1 MALQKGI
8 ERQYPDELD
17 FRLEQ
22 VHWFVLVIVVA
33 LDLDLVLLLGLDLG
47 VALDL
52 DHEQVRSL
60 GVVLEYPETRHHC
73 WAIYLDLELVYFV
86 ESLLFVHRKRVGLV
100 EVMAP
105 LE

>member
-1 MALQKGI
+1 M
-8 ERQYPDELD
+8 
-17 FRLEQ
+17 
-22 VHWFVLVIVVA
+22 VA
-33 LDLDLVLLLGLDLG
+33 LDLDLVLLLGLDLV

-60 GVVLEYPETRHHC
+60 GRVLEYHETHHHC
-73 WAIYLDLELVYFV
+73 WAIYLDLELVHFV
-86 ESLLFVHRKRVGLV
+86 KGLVFVHRKRVGLV